1 MSHIFEEIGKLLELL
16 GKALE
21 ALKKK
26 DKQH

>member
-21 ALKKK
+21 AVKKK
-26 DKQH
+26 NKQH

>member
-1 MSHIFEEIGKLLELL
+1 MSHILKEIGKLLELL

-21 ALKKK
+21 AVKKK